1 VRRAAVIRAIKM
13 AAKAHELFF
22 TEHAV
27 QAMLDD
33 DENEESVSNAI
44 AHASSFTCQPDGTWR
59 VHGDGVTA
67 IVAIRP
73 GVIVV
78 TIFV

>member
-1 VRRAAVIRAIKM
+1 MRRAAVIREIKM
-13 AAKAHELFF
+13 AAKAHDLFF

-33 DENEESVSNAI
+33 GENEEIVSNAI
-44 AHASSFTCQPDGTWR
+44 AHASYFTLQPDGTWR
-59 VHGDGVTA
+59 VHGDGLTA
-67 IVAIRP
+67 IVAVRP
-73 GVIVV
+73 GGIVV